1 MRLTAAVALL
11 ALAGTSPLT
20 AGDAAPSA
28 ASIETATQLRD
39 QALKGNRAYELTA
52 SLTTDVGQR
61 MAGSDGDRRAVQW
74 AKAKFEALG
83 FDRIELQP
91 VSYPRWV
98 RRHESGAI
106 TAPYN
111 MPMHLTALGR
121 SHGTDGDLNA
131 EVVRFE
137 DIEALKAAADGSL
150 AGKIAFID
158 KRMPRSQSGHGYGE
172 TVAGRSTGAVVA
184 ASKGAAALLI
194 RSIGTDDNR
203 LPHTG
208 AMWQRPENPT
218 VPAAA
223 LSIPDADQ
231 LARLLAMGPVS
242 VRLNLDVGFDGD
254 FESANVIGEITGR
267 ETPDEFVV
275 IGGHLDSWDLGTG
288 AIDDASG
295 IGVTMAAGALIAAL
309 PERPR
314 RSIRVVAF
322 ANEEQGVFGGRAFA
336 EANDPAKAVVGAE
349 SDMGADRIYVLRS
362 SLRDTPDATIKAMAG
377 LMAPL
382 DIPYDDGEGHS
393 GADLSALAN
402 EGMPFVSLVQDAT
415 RYFDYH
421 HTANDTL
428 DKVDAKALDQQV
440 AAYAIFAWLAADG
453 DSDFGRSTATAKEA
467 DQSGK

>member
-1 MRLTAAVALL
+1 MRFTTALL
-11 ALAGTSPLT
+11 A
-20 AGDAAPSA
+20 AAIGVCTPVIAADSTPSTK
-28 ASIETATQLRD
+28 SLETAAKLRE
-39 QALKGNRAYELTA
+39 QALAGNRAYELTA

-61 MAGSDGDRRAVQW
+61 MAGSEGDRRAVAW
-74 AKAKFEALG
+74 AKARFESLG
-83 FDRIELQP
+83 FDRVELQP
-91 VSYPRWV
+91 VRYPRWL

-106 TAPYN
+106 TAPYE

-121 SHGTDGDLNA
+121 SNGTNGDLHA

-137 DIEALKAAADGSL
+137 DIDALKAAADGSL
-150 AGKIAFID
+150 KGKIAFID

-184 ASKGAAALLI
+184 ANKGAAALLI

-231 LARLLAMGPVS
+231 LARLLSRGPVK
-242 VRLNLDVGFDGD
+242 VRLNLDVGFDGE

-267 ETPDEFVV
+267 EKPDEYVV

-322 ANEEQGVFGGRAFA
+322 ANEEQGVYGGRAFVA
-336 EANDPAKAVVGAE
+336 ANDAAKAVVGAE
-349 SDMGADRIYVLRS
+349 SDMGADRIFVMRS
-362 SLRDTPDATIKAMAG
+362 SLRDQPDATLRAMVE
-377 LMAPL
+377 LMQPL
-382 DIPYDDGEGHS
+382 EIPYDSGEGHS

-428 DKVDAKALDQQV
+428 DKVDARALDQQV
-440 AAYAIFAWLAADG
+440 AAYAIFAWLAADS
-453 DSDFGRSTATAKEA
+453 DSDFGRAKA
-467 DQSGK
+467 AKIQSGE

>member
-1 MRLTAAVALL
+1 MRLNAAFALL
-11 ALAGTSPLT
+11 ALAGTSPLI
-20 AGDAAPSA
+20 AGDATPST
-28 ASIETATQLRD
+28 ASVATATQLRD
-39 QALKGNRAYELTA
+39 QALVSNRAYELTA

-61 MAGSDGDRRAVQW
+61 MAGSEADRRAVQW

-83 FDRIELQP
+83 YDRVILQP

-98 RRHESGAI
+98 RRHESVAI

-111 MPMHLTALGR
+111 MPMQLTALGR

-172 TVAGRSTGAVVA
+172 TVAGRSTGAAVA

-194 RSIGTDDNR
+194 RSIGTDNNR
-203 LPHTG
+203 LAHTG
-208 AMWQRPENPT
+208 GMWQRPETPT

-231 LARLLAMGPVS
+231 LARLLAKGPVS
-242 VRLNLDVGFDGD
+242 VRLNLDVGFDGE

-267 ETPDEFVV
+267 EKPDEYVV

-295 IGVTMAAGALIAAL
+295 IGITMAAGALMAAL

-322 ANEEQGVFGGRAFA
+322 ANEEQGVYGGRAFA
-336 EANDPAKAVVGAE
+336 EANDAGKAIIGAE
-349 SDMGADRIYVLRS
+349 SDLGADRIYALRS
-362 SLRDTPDATIKAMAG
+362 SMGDQPDATIKAMAD

-382 DIPYDDGEGHS
+382 GIPYDDSEGHA
-393 GADLSALAN
+393 GADISGLVN
-402 EGMPFVSLVQDAT
+402 RGMPFVALEQDAT

-428 DKVDAKALDQQV
+428 DKVDAEALDQQV

-453 DSDFGRSTATAKEA
+453 DSDFGRSRAAAAT
-467 DQSGK
+467 GKQP